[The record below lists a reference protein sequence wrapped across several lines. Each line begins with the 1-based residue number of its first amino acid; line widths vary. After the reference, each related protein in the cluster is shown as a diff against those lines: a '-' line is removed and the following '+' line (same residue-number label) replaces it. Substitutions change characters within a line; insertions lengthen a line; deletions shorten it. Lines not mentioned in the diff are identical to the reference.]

1 MRATAANFSS
11 PIGQICMPE
20 ISTHILDTARGC
32 PAAGVKVT
40 LSQWDANRWRSLSTA
55 MTDENGRIS
64 DWQPDA
70 MHVEKG
76 LYRLQFAT
84 DKYFSRLNIE
94 TLCPWVDVVFRIENT
109 NEKFHIPLLLS
120 GHGYTTYRG
129 T

>member
-1 MRATAANFSS
+1 
-11 PIGQICMPE
+11 MPK

-32 PAAGVKVT
+32 PAAGVEVT
-40 LSQWDANRWRSLSTA
+40 LSQWDANRWRSLSAA

-64 DWQPDA
+64 HWQPGT

-84 DKYFSRLNIE
+84 DQYFSRINIE
-94 TLCPWVDVVFRIENT
+94 TLYPWVDVVFRIEDS
-109 NEKFHIPLLLS
+109 NEKFHVPLLLS